1 MANKKN
7 RQIEEMLS
15 QDIEKAVLAVPGV
28 GSLVAAPINKI
39 RGKEYVKGILVL
51 RGEDTLFDIFINVV
65 FGTKIPQTAFAVQEA
80 VKKAFTSNGETD
92 DVKINIHVQGI
103 DF

>member
-1 MANKKN
+1 MTNKKN

-39 RGKEYVKGILVL
+39 RGKEYVKGILIL
-51 RGEDTLFDIFINVV
+51 RGDDTIFDVFINVV
-65 FGTKIPQTAFAVQEA
+65 FGTKIRQTAFAVQEA
-80 VKKAFTSNGETD
+80 VKKAYTTSGETE
-92 DVKINIHVQGI
+92 DVRINIHVQGI